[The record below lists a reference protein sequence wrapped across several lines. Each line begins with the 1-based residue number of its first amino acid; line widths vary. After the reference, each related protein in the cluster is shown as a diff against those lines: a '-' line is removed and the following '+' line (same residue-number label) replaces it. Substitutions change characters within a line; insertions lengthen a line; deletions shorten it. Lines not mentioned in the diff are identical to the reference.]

1 MPFSAAGSRLALRKP
16 REGMKSAPTGA
27 FLSNTMSNAVTLGVS
42 QNRLDTI
49 RPNLELFRDFG
60 GAHAIVE
67 VIDNRIDRHPRTARH
82 RSAALHFGLDFDE
95 FARKASNGGRTGR
108 TAR

>member
-1 MPFSAAGSRLALRKP
+1 MPLDLDECAHLMFGQ
-16 REGMKSAPTGA
+16 EAPYTDRDV
-27 FLSNTMSNAVTLGVS
+27 LIISNTMRNAVTLGVS